1 MQEHASRKHALLSA
15 SGASQWINCPP
26 SARLTE
32 GMADK
37 WSAYADEGT
46 AAHEYAE
53 IKLTRRLTKCN
64 SADRE
69 RLDKQAEALK
79 TNRYYNAEM
88 EACIQQY
95 ADLVEERFLE
105 ARSRSDSEDAT
116 VLLEAKLDLT
126 EWVPDGFGTSDVTI
140 ISDGVLEVIDLK
152 YGKGV
157 PVSAIN
163 NSQLR
168 LYALGALSEFG
179 WMYDIHTVRMT
190 IIQPRLDSVSTDE
203 ISVEELNEWAESVVK
218 PAASLAYAG
227 EGEYKAGDHCRWCLA
242 KGNCRARA
250 DENLKAIA
258 YEFQEPAL
266 LSNEEIGP
274 ILHIAGQLQSWVKD
288 VQEYALEQAL
298 RGEKIPQWKL
308 VEGKSKR
315 FITDTKKAAALLT
328 EAGYS
333 EDKLYNPREL
343 RAMTA
348 LEKAVGKKNF
358 AEILGDL
365 ITKQAGKPTLVAET
379 DSRPEL
385 NSAEADFK

>member
-15 SGASQWINCPP
+15 SGASRWINCPP

-69 RLDKQAEALK
+69 RLDRQAEALK
-79 TNRYYNAEM
+79 TNQYYNAEM
-88 EACIQQY
+88 EAYVQSY
-95 ADLVEERFLE
+95 VDLVEERFLE
-105 ARSRSDSEDAT
+105 ARSLSGDAM

-126 EWVPDGFGTSDVTI
+126 EWIPDGFGTSDVTI

-168 LYALGALSEFG
+168 LYALGALAEFG
-179 WMYDIHTVRMT
+179 WMYDIHMVRMT

-298 RGEKIPQWKL
+298 CGEKIPQWKL

-333 EDKLYNPREL
+333 EDKLYKPREL

-365 ITKQAGKPTLVAET
+365 ITKQAGKPALVAET

-385 NSAEADFK
+385 NSAEANFK

>member
-15 SGASQWINCPP
+15 SGASRWINCPP

-69 RLDKQAEALK
+69 RLDRQAEALK
-79 TNRYYNAEM
+79 TNQYYNAEM
-88 EACIQQY
+88 EAYVQSY
-95 ADLVEERFLE
+95 VDLVEERFLE
-105 ARSRSDSEDAT
+105 ARSLSGDAM

-126 EWVPDGFGTSDVTI
+126 EWIPDGFGTSDVTI

-168 LYALGALSEFG
+168 LYALGALAEFG
-179 WMYDIHTVRMT
+179 WLFDIHMVRMT

-315 FITDTKKAAALLT
+315 VITDTKKAAALLT

-333 EDKLYNPREL
+333 EDKLYKPREL